1 MAGLLDLLRKEG
13 GQYLRDIMPGGM
25 LNPEWTPERTQM
37 ALSGLLDV
45 TPVVGDIK
53 SGYEGVQAA
62 RQGDMV
68 GAGLGALGALPF
80 IPNMAGIVGKV
91 AKEAPRAEA
100 MRIAQKNAAKPI
112 SEGGL
117 GLKPDNTPMDR
128 AKTMGFDMDVYHGS
142 PDISKTT
149 EFDPA
154 KIVDNVQYGGKFYS
168 STDPAYAGKY
178 AENSLRGDSAGV
190 MPLMMRSG
198 KRFEMDKPVSADDA
212 AKIME
217 SLGQTERAAKIRAS
231 GRPYRNGAELFYF
244 GLDSG
249 MSNAPKGDAIL
260 RSGFDSIHGDPMKE
274 IVGKAGKPHS
284 VVSDPSRLRS
294 RFAAF
299 DPARR
304 MESDLLGQADP
315 RLLALIAGG
324 GMLGVG
330 LSQD

>member
-1 MAGLLDLLRKEG
+1 MDNKLAELLRRLYGLG
-13 GQYLRDIMPGGM
+13 GQYVKDAMPGGL
-25 LNPEWTPERTQM
+25 LNPEVAQLPAM
-37 ALSGLLDV
+37 LDRQANETANV
-45 TPVVGDIK
+45 IK
-53 SGYEGVQAA
+53 GRGQAYKRA
-62 RQGDMV
+62 IENPTH
-68 GAGLGALGALPF
+68 A
-80 IPNMAGIVGKV
+80 N
-91 AKEAPRAEA
+91 AKEALQTAMDMTGMANLGITAPRSEA

-117 GLKPDNTPMDR
+117 GLKPDNSPMDR
-128 AKTMGFDMDVYHGS
+128 AKAMGFDMDVYHGS

-168 STDPAYAGKY
+168 STDSAYAGKY

-212 AKIME
+212 ANIME

-260 RSGFDSIHGDPMKE
+260 RSGFDSIHGDPMME

-324 GMLGVG
+324 GLLGAG
-330 LSQD
+330 LYQDE